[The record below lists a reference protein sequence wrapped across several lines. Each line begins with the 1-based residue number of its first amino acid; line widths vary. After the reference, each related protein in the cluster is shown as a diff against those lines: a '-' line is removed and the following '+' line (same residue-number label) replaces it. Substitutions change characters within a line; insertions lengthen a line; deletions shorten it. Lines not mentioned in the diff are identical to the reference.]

1 MPVNRRMDR
10 ETVVYIPNGILLLS
24 IKENKITCRGRALAQ
39 DGEWAYPVVS
49 GLLCLLS
56 LYSLIGMNFSDPGIL
71 HRGAFEQ
78 YPETI
83 YNARVNGRL
92 YHMPWCPTCCF
103 HRPPR
108 TFHCKRCNICVEEFD
123 HHCRWVNNC
132 VGHRNIRL
140 YLLLLMSLCLYLGTV
155 LATCVVFIIHR
166 RNMAFLDKIMTI
178 LVAVPAG
185 ALLVPLILQLFIK
198 AVAVGTAR
206 RPYEEKYD
214 KAFNVGCPRNCYI
227 ALCAPLGPKYMSE
240 AVCIQVDQGTNWG
253 PKELLKDL
261 LWPRCTTQAP
271 PRSGKAAPVQK
282 GMPEQGAQLP
292 QTFRVL
298 KGKPTEHPLA
308 VRGVNKYYN
317 ASTLKK
323 KNVRFPPTEK
333 DSFPSGTPT
342 LNTNGPETSAIVME
356 ADDGD
361 GEVQPFTAPQHGHTR
376 PGMAE
381 QGAQLP
387 QTSRVLKGRPREHP
401 LAVQGVN
408 KCYNASTLK
417 KKNLS
422 FPPTEKDCF
431 PSGRP
436 ALNTKWPE
444 KLAIVMEEEDG
455 DGEEQPSTAPQ
466 LGHTRPLNTKGPE
479 TSAIVMEEGDGD
491 GDVRPFTAP

>member
-1 MPVNRRMDR
+1 MLVNRRMDG

-49 GLLCLLS
+49 GLLFLLS

-206 RPYEEKYD
+206 RPYEEK
-214 KAFNVGCPRNCYI
+214 
-227 ALCAPLGPKYMSE
+227 
-240 AVCIQVDQGTNWG
+240 
-253 PKELLKDL
+253 
-261 LWPRCTTQAP
+261 
-271 PRSGKAAPVQK
+271 
-282 GMPEQGAQLP
+282 GMAEQGAQLP

-323 KNVRFPPTEK
+323 KNLRFPPTEK
-333 DSFPSGTPT
+333 DCFPSGTPA

-356 ADDGD
+356 EEDGD
-361 GEVQPFTAPQHGHTR
+361 GEVQPFTAPQRGHTR

-387 QTSRVLKGRPREHP
+387 QTFRVLKGRPTEHP
-401 LAVQGVN
+401 LAVRGVN